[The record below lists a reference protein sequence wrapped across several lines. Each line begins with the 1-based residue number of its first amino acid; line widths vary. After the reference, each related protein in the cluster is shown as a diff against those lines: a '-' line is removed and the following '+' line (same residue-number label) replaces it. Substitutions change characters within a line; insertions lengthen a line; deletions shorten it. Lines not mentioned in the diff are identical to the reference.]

1 MKPMKKISLVIWVTC
16 FTLTVSAQQYKY
28 RDLVPLLQ
36 TASQREQIS
45 MLWDYMIYDSKE
57 PNVDFRLA
65 KLHYDIFRNTDPLVE
80 YNSAMAHA
88 QEASLRLLR
97 AQKVVTEAEVRK
109 QNEYYAPLFKF
120 IDSKGR
126 PFVEFGEVQKKLQ
139 IASDSV
145 NTFKAKMPPIYKAF
159 TKSVNLYGNA
169 VKTFAAI
176 NNRYKSLEDLLMLYD
191 DQLEK
196 DLEYLKTSYDSSIYY
211 FAQYTSLTSEYPL
224 AGHKQK
230 FQIRSINVYHLDG
243 LTARLN
249 FLTDNI
255 EFWNYSGWVD
265 EVHKVYNRDI
275 IPLKTKLEQN
285 ETRLQQRLTSLDQTA
300 SPAGQN
306 QKIDKDLIFN
316 LNNYDRNSLV
326 VALLHYKA
334 FKQEWLSRLKLIGKD
349 STMDMKLELYSKLIQ
364 QNRVADSL
372 LVNVKQMVTPLSEQK
387 HAQFLSKHYNGSKG
401 LESFVHDEAQVINAA
416 FEQHQDILKG
426 NLVAYAQPL
435 DNINKFIKLGNY
447 NLPLFVQKKSISE
460 IDQVSPVT
468 LKQTRNPDGS
478 IYLAGLHRLNKK
490 IANVVA
496 FVARVN
502 PDGKTGWVKDYNF
515 TPDSITTVFDN
526 YVGDIA
532 ATQEGCGVVITSS
545 VKGTQNIANT
555 FVFINDKGEEKIFKI
570 KEPKMA
576 RKLIYQ
582 ERSNTFTMTFKGTEE
597 TQNYQ
602 AEEPVSLVSINI
614 LGDLNWRRDIQLA
627 GTVQDVVSVRDGYLL
642 VGNYTSMKDISGKE
656 YKTKVNLG
664 QSNPYLIKIDLKGD
678 IVNIQ
683 PIQTP
688 KSIFVD
694 FVVKV
699 NDESVNLLGY
709 ESSFTVMR
717 DANATRGNVMH
728 MMTSYNLKKICSDY

>member
-1 MKPMKKISLVIWVTC
+1 MKTVKKISLLIFAAWLATD
-16 FTLTVSAQQYKY
+16 VSAQQYKY
-28 RDLVPLLQ
+28 KELVPLLQ

-65 KLHYDIFRNTDPLVE
+65 KLHYEIFRNTDPLVE

-97 AQKVVTEAEVRK
+97 AQKVVTESEVRK

-120 IDSKGR
+120 VDSKGR
-126 PFVEFGEVQKKLQ
+126 PFVEFGEVQRKLQ
-139 IASDSV
+139 VAADSV
-145 NTFKAKMPPIYKAF
+145 NTFKSKMPPIYKAF
-159 TKSVNLYGNA
+159 TKSVNQYGNA

-191 DQLEK
+191 EQLEK
-196 DLEYLKTSYDSSIYY
+196 DLEYLKTSYDSSIFN

-224 AGHKQK
+224 AGHKQR
-230 FQIRSINVYHLDG
+230 FQIKPINVYHLDG
-243 LTARLN
+243 LTTRLN
-249 FLTDNI
+249 FLTDNV

-265 EVHKVYNRDI
+265 EVHKIYNRDI

-285 ETRLQQRLTSLDQTA
+285 ETKLQQRLTSLDQHAGA
-300 SPAGQN
+300 SGQN
-306 QKIDKDLIFN
+306 QKVDKDLIFN
-316 LNNYDRNSLV
+316 LNNYDKNSLA

-334 FKQEWLSRLKLIGKD
+334 FKQEWLSRLKFIGKD

-372 LVNVKQMVTPLSEQK
+372 LANVKQMITPLNVRK
-387 HAQFLSKHYNGSKG
+387 HEAFISKYYSGSKG
-401 LESFVHDEAQVINAA
+401 LEIFVHDETQVINAS

-447 NLPLFVQKKSISE
+447 NLPLFVQKKSIAE
-460 IDQVSPVT
+460 IDPVSPVT

-478 IYLAGLHRLNKK
+478 MYLAGLHRLNKK
-490 IANVVA
+490 IPNVMA
-496 FVARVN
+496 FLARVN
-502 PDGKTGWVKDYNF
+502 PDGKTGWVKEYNF
-515 TPDSITTVFDN
+515 SPDSVTTSFDN

-532 ATQEGCGVVITSS
+532 ATQEGCGVLITSS
-545 VKGTQNIANT
+545 VKGTANISNT
-555 FVFINDKGEEKIFKI
+555 FVFVNDKGEEKIFKI

-597 TQNYQ
+597 LQNYQ
-602 AEEPVSLVSINI
+602 VEEPLSMVSINI
-614 LGDLNWRRDIQLA
+614 LGDLNWRRDIPFA
-627 GTVQDVVSVRDGYLL
+627 GTIQDVVSVRDGYLL
-642 VGNYTSMKDISGKE
+642 AGNYTSIKDLSGKD
-656 YKTKVNLG
+656 YKTKINLG

-678 IVNIQ
+678 VVSIQ
-683 PIQTP
+683 AIQTP

-694 FVVKV
+694 SVVKV
-699 NDESVNLLGY
+699 NDESINLLGY

-728 MMTSYNLKKICSDY
+728 MMTTYNLKKICSDF